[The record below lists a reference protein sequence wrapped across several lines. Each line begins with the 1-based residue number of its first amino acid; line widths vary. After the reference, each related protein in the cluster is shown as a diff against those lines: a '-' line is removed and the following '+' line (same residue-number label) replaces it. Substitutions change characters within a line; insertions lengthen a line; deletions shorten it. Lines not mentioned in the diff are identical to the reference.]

1 MVHIV
6 GVDSRVV
13 RGRHSAVGD
22 GGGGKIVVERRH
34 TERRKESIEIKSCSR
49 DRS

>member
-1 MVHIV
+1 VVHIV

-22 GGGGKIVVERRH
+22 GGGGKIVVERGH
-34 TERRKESIEIKSCSR
+34 TERRKE
-49 DRS
+49 